1 MNALPETVD
10 IDEAAA
16 LMKAETDKVMQ
27 LARCGDLPGAK
38 IGKAWVFMREDVV
51 AFVQKRIDDDTLRR
65 RQEAQTPSLAV
76 LVARPAHGRTRPRPV
91 LPEMTR

>member
-16 LMKAETDKVMQ
+16 LMKAETDKVME

-51 AFVQKRIDDDTLRR
+51 EFVQKRIDDDTLRR
-65 RQEAQTPSLAV
+65 RQESRPKPIGV
-76 LVARPAHGRTRPRPV
+76 LVSRPAHGRTRPRPS
-91 LPEMTR
+91 LPSLT